1 MEDQHP
7 MGCVGDRSASLQA
20 DETFIDDAHR
30 LYMKPLSRL
39 NHYFWRYKHL
49 FIPGLLCAVVSAV
62 FTITVPIVVR
72 HAVDS
77 IPGFV
82 DSYRLYA
89 GTPLES
95 PYFAEFFVALAGFA
109 AIIIVLSLFS
119 GLFSFLMRQTVVVAS
134 RHIEFDLRNRLYN
147 HLQTLPQHFYRQF
160 STGDMITRATSDIEN
175 VRRYI
180 GPAFMYIARAV
191 TLVAIAITVMFIIS
205 PTLTL
210 YALIPMP
217 LLGVSVFFMAHMV
230 HSRSD
235 AIQRQYSQVTSHVQ
249 EALSGIRV
257 LKAYTRESSEAESFD
272 KEAAAYR
279 KRMLDLALVDS
290 AWRPVF
296 LLLVGLS
303 TVIVV
308 WVGGMQVMEGAITI
322 GNIAEYLIYV
332 VLMTWP
338 VASMGFVITMVQRAS
353 ASMIRL
359 NEILDYEPDIADD
372 ETTDTSI
379 REISGS
385 ITFENVSYRY
395 RGADIDALQDISI
408 RVPAGST
415 LAIVGRTG
423 SGKSTLVEM
432 IPRVIDPTSGTVK
445 IDGRD
450 VRNLPVDVLRTS
462 IGYVPQDVFLFSD
475 TISNNVAF
483 GELDAPFDHI
493 ETAARE
499 ADLYENVID
508 FPEGFETFVGERGI
522 TLSGGQKQRTS
533 IARAII
539 RRPPILIL
547 DDALSAVDT
556 DTERRIL
563 DALRQ
568 HYGRRT
574 VVIVSHRISAVQDA
588 DHIVVLDEGRI
599 VEQGDHASL
608 LEADGLYADFHR
620 KQLLE
625 QEIDSL

>member
-1 MEDQHP
+1 
-7 MGCVGDRSASLQA
+7 
-20 DETFIDDAHR
+20 
-30 LYMKPLSRL
+30 MKPLSRL
-39 NHYFWRYKHL
+39 NQYFWKYKHL

-62 FTITVPIVVR
+62 FTISVPIVVR

-82 DSYRLYA
+82 DTYRLYT

-95 PYFAEFFVALAGFA
+95 SFFADFFTALAGFA

-257 LKAYTRESSEAESFD
+257 LKAYTREGSEAETFD
-272 KEAAAYR
+272 EEASSYR

-308 WVGGMQVMEGAITI
+308 WMGGRQVMEGAITI

-359 NEILDYEPDIADD
+359 NEILDFEPDIADD
-372 ETTDTSI
+372 AETDTSI
-379 REISGS
+379 QEITGS
-385 ITFENVSYRY
+385 ITFENVSYQY
-395 RGADIDALQDISI
+395 RGADAVALQNISI
-408 RVPAGST
+408 DVPAGST

-432 IPRVIDPTSGTVK
+432 IPRVIDPTEGVVR

-450 VRNLPVDVLRTS
+450 VRNIPVGVLRTS

-475 TISNNVAF
+475 TIANNVAF

-493 ETAARE
+493 ETASRE
-499 ADLYENVID
+499 ADLLDNVVD
-508 FPEGFETFVGERGI
+508 FPEGFETLVGERGI

-599 VEQGDHASL
+599 VEHGNHASL
-608 LEADGLYADFHR
+608 LEADGLYAEFHR

>member
-1 MEDQHP
+1 
-7 MGCVGDRSASLQA
+7 MG
-20 DETFIDDAHR
+20 
-30 LYMKPLSRL
+30 PLSRL
-39 NHYFWRYKHL
+39 NPYFWKYKHL

-62 FTITVPIVVR
+62 FTIMVPIVVR

-82 DSYRLYA
+82 DTYRLYA
-89 GTPLES
+89 GTALEAH
-95 PYFAEFFVALAGFA
+95 YYGEFFATLFVFA
-109 AIIIVLSLFS
+109 VIIIVLSLFS

-134 RHIEFDLRNRLYN
+134 RHIEFDLRTQLYD
-147 HLQTLPQHFYRQF
+147 HLQRLPQQFYRRY
-160 STGDMITRATSDIEN
+160 STGDMITRSTSDIEN
-175 VRRYI
+175 VRRYV
-180 GPAFMYIARAV
+180 GPALMYVTRAV
-191 TLVAIAITVMFIIS
+191 VIVATAISVMLVIS

-217 LLGVSVFFMAHMV
+217 FLGVAVFFMAHMV

-235 AIQRQYSQVTSHVQ
+235 AIQRQYSVLTSHVQ

-257 LKAYTRESSEAESFD
+257 LKAYTREASEAEGFD
-272 KEAAAYR
+272 RESGAYR
-279 KRMLDLALVDS
+279 TRMLDLALVDS

-308 WVGGMQVMEGAITI
+308 WVGGLQVMEGAITI

-359 NEILDYEPDIADD
+359 NELLDTEPAIADD
-372 ETTDTSI
+372 VRTDESV
-379 REISGS
+379 EDVSGS
-385 ITFENVSYRY
+385 ISFRGVSYRY
-395 RGADIDALQDISI
+395 EGSEAAAVADVSI
-408 RVPAGST
+408 EVPAGST

-432 IPRVIDPTSGTVK
+432 IPRVIDPTEGEVL
-445 IDGRD
+445 IDGID
-450 VRNLPVDVLRTS
+450 VRSIPVGVLRSS
-462 IGYVPQDVFLFSD
+462 IGYVPQEVFLFSD
-475 TISNNVAF
+475 TISNNIAF
-483 GELDAPFDHI
+483 GELEAHDDQVEQAS
-493 ETAARE
+493 RE
-499 ADLYENVID
+499 ADLLENVVE
-508 FPEGFETFVGERGI
+508 FPSGFETFVGERGI

-556 DTERRIL
+556 NTERRIL
-563 DALRQ
+563 DALRE

-574 VVIVSHRISAVQDA
+574 IVIVSHRISAVQDA
-588 DHIVVLDEGRI
+588 DQIVVLDEGRI
-599 VEQGDHASL
+599 VERGDHASL
-608 LEADGLYADFHR
+608 LDANGLYAEFHR

-625 QEIDSL
+625 AEIDSL